1 MTFAKAASQ
10 RKGQHHC
17 SLFPNMSLKR
27 IRHYNAAYQLPEDL
41 QISSRK
47 VQVSWEN
54 GQSND
59 VWDVIYQIEK
69 GTQKRYEEKLFF
81 YGPRELC

>member
-1 MTFAKAASQ
+1 
-10 RKGQHHC
+10 
-17 SLFPNMSLKR
+17 MSLKR

-59 VWDVIYQIEK
+59 IWDVIYQIEK
-69 GTQKRYEEKLFF
+69 ETQKRYEEKLFF
-81 YGPRELC
+81 YGPTELR